1 MIVIVNSFLI
11 TFKHFIFSF
20 PGGKVDKEDNSI
32 VDAALRETEEEL
44 GINKRAIE
52 VWVEAFPI
60 PDRVNTFV
68 YMYHLLDN
76 PKLPANLCAGLFCLP
91 RGV

>member
-1 MIVIVNSFLI
+1 MPIFIANSFLRS
-11 TFKHFIFSF
+11 KHLHFSF

-44 GINKRAIE
+44 GINKTAVE

-68 YMYHLLDN
+68 YE
-76 PKLPANLCAGLFCLP
+76 CRVICIICIIC
-91 RGV
+91 